1 MHYGSPPFE
10 SIPSTATG
18 PSSRLAVSLE
28 AWTLLV
34 VIVLWVLTAVVSV
47 PVLTLLAQCVA
58 AWMPKPRPQSTDR
71 GERSRGSVIVLIP
84 AHNEESGLAETL
96 GHLSER
102 DRGLMRVLVVAD
114 NCEDRTAEVAKAAG
128 ADLVIERHDSKR
140 RGKGYA
146 LAAGI
151 LSLSEQPPDTLIV
164 LDADMSTTTAD
175 LLRLAAACSVNQT
188 PCQGISIM
196 AAPWSA
202 SPRDQI
208 SSFAFSVKN
217 RIRPLGMHNLGLPV
231 LLTGTGMAFPWSLVR
246 RIDFASG
253 HVTEDMELSTRL
265 AREGIFARLVPDA
278 ISRGRL
284 PSDRGAA
291 RSQRTRW
298 EQGHLQSIA
307 KHCPGLLLDSLI
319 RLSPRRLAFSL
330 DLLVPPLSFLVMLM
344 VVVIA
349 AHALAFAVGLV
360 GSSAALV
367 LLLPTAMATA
377 IILAWARLDEDRPPL
392 SRLLLA
398 PTYVAWKLPF
408 YVAAIFRPE
417 RRWVRTGR
425 DSAASGDSKGK
436 PKQDRE

>member
-1 MHYGSPPFE
+1 M
-10 SIPSTATG
+10 
-18 PSSRLAVSLE
+18 
-28 AWTLLV
+28 LV
-34 VIVLWVLTAVVSV
+34 VIVLWAFTAVVAV

-58 AWMPKPRPQSTDR
+58 AWMPTARPRSN
-71 GERSRGSVIVLIP
+71 GSGVRSHGSVTVLIP
-84 AHNEESGLAETL
+84 AHNEEAGLTETL
-96 GHLSER
+96 GHLIDR
-102 DRGLMRVLVVAD
+102 DRDSMRVLVVAD
-114 NCEDRTAEVAKAAG
+114 NCEDRTAEVARAAG
-128 ADLVIERHDSKR
+128 ADLVIERHDSER

-151 LSLSEQPPDTLIV
+151 AALSEHPPDTLIV
-164 LDADMSTTTAD
+164 LDADMSTTTDD
-175 LLRLAAACSVNQT
+175 LQRLAAACSANQT
-188 PCQGISIM
+188 PCQGVSIM

-217 RIRPLGMHNLGLPV
+217 RVRPLGMHKLGLPV

-246 RIDFASG
+246 RVDFASG

-265 AREGIFARLVPDA
+265 AREGIFATLVPDA

-298 EQGHLQSIA
+298 EQGHLHSIA
-307 KHCPGLLLDSLI
+307 KHGPRLLLESLT
-319 RLSPRRLAFSL
+319 RLSPRRLAFAL

-344 VVVIA
+344 MAVLA
-349 AHALAFAVGLV
+349 AHAFAFAIGLV
-360 GSSAALV
+360 GPSGALA
-367 LLLPTAMATA
+367 LLLPTAMALA
-377 IILAWARLDEDRPPL
+377 ILLAWARLDEDRPPL

-398 PTYVAWKLPF
+398 PAYVAWKLPL

-417 RRWVRTGR
+417 RRWVRTSR
-425 DSAASGDSKGK
+425 DSAAPDELHGE
-436 PKQDRE
+436 PKQARE